1 MLALDQGRSERNH
14 RHLRRQNRPLQGAGE
29 KVRKPVSISSTR
41 WRRRSGAGHQV
52 GITAGLLRSLLCVVA
67 VLACL
72 ASLAEPARAE
82 GESLGDFLSAT
93 PAAELIPGA
102 DAYGKAEGSPP
113 LVPVLSGGETVGYAY
128 LNTDYTSAVGYSGK
142 PIRILAG
149 LTSEGVFTGARVI
162 EHHEPILL
170 VGISPDKLFDFVGRY
185 AGRSLI
191 EMANTGASK
200 EVDVISGATVTAVV
214 INDGLMRA
222 ASDL

>member
-1 MLALDQGRSERNH
+1 MHRWGQGQTLRLLLLLLLGLAAATFS
-14 RHLRRQNRPLQGAGE
+14 
-29 KVRKPVSISSTR
+29 VSTR
-41 WRRRSGAGHQV
+41 V
-52 GITAGLLRSLLCVVA
+52 TAGGFGAYTANVA
-67 VLACL
+67 
-72 ASLAEPARAE
+72 PADVFKGADRFGPVE
-82 GESLGDFLSAT
+82 GN
-93 PAAELIPGA
+93 PAAAAAYKG
-102 DAYGKAEGSPP
+102 DAII
-113 LVPVLSGGETVGYAY
+113 GYVFTT
-128 LNTDYTSAVGYSGK
+128 TDIGYSGK